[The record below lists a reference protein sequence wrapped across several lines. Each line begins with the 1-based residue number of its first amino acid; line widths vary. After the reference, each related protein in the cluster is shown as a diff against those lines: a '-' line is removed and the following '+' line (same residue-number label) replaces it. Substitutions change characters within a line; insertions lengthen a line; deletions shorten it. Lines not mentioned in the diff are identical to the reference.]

1 MSNLVES
8 TDASIC
14 PITNYQL
21 FTKDEKGNFIPYTGN
36 LAKVDNVNHKLE
48 INTKDHGKVKVWA
61 KTITLG
67 NVIGYVPI
75 EIEICGGEEIT
86 VKPGG
91 RLSLDIVYKQFT
103 GLNFIQN
110 IRK

>member
-1 MSNLVES
+1 M
-8 TDASIC
+8 
-14 PITNYQL
+14 
-21 FTKDEKGNFIPYTGN
+21 
-36 LAKVDNVNHKLE
+36 E
-48 INTKDHGKVKVWA
+48 INTTNYGKAKVWA

-75 EIEICGGEEIT
+75 EIEICGGEEIS

-91 RLSLDIVYKQFT
+91 SLYYKVIYKQKT

-110 IRK
+110 IRKPQYMANLQVSSANCPIDHSLTELWYYNR